1 MRGGG
6 FGRRIR
12 GRAYGGTG
20 FRRWVPHYEGYPA
33 AYPAPPSAEDEM
45 KYLQDELEY
54 LKGEVKATE
63 DRISELRK
71 APEE

>member
-12 GRAYGGTG
+12 GRSYGGAG
-20 FRRWVPHYEGYPA
+20 FRRPVPYYESYPA

-45 KYLQDELEY
+45 KYLQDDLDY
-54 LKGEVKATE
+54 LKREVKATE

-71 APEE
+71 ASEE